1 MTMTASTPRKKTE
14 DDITTE
20 VLRRFDAT
28 SDPRL
33 RQIVQG
39 LVKHLHAFVR
49 EVEPTEA
56 EWMAGIEFLTAVGQ
70 KCAANRQEFI
80 LLSDTLG
87 VSILVDVINHRKPV
101 GASETT
107 LIGPF
112 FRDGAPELP
121 AGGNMA
127 EADPTGQPTLISGR
141 VTDLDG
147 TPIANALLDVWQ
159 SSSEGLYDSQ
169 MGEGEELHM
178 RAKYRSDAN
187 GDYLVR
193 TTRPKHYPVPAD
205 GPVGRMLDVT
215 GRHPWRPAHVHFVVS
230 APGYETLV
238 THIFDS
244 KSKYL
249 DSDTVFA
256 VKDSL
261 ITEFAEQ
268 TTQDDTAKKLGVAT
282 PYAKVRYDFV
292 LKSSIG

>member
-1 MTMTASTPRKKTE
+1 MTMAASTPRTKTE
-14 DDITTE
+14 DDITAE
-20 VLRRFDAT
+20 VLRRFDGT

-33 RQIVQG
+33 RQIMQS

-49 EVEPTEA
+49 DVELTEA
-56 EWMAGIEFLTAVGQ
+56 EWIGGIEFLTAVGQ

-87 VSILVDVINHRKPV
+87 VSILVDVLNHRKPA

-121 AGGNMA
+121 AGANMA

-141 VTDLDG
+141 VTGLDG
-147 TPIANALLDVWQ
+147 APIANALLDVWQ

-169 MGEGEELHM
+169 MGQGEELHM
-178 RAKYRSDAN
+178 RAKYRSDAD
-187 GDYLVR
+187 GRYLVR
-193 TTRPKHYPVPAD
+193 TTRPKHYPVPVD
-205 GPVGRMLDVT
+205 GPVGHMLDVT

-238 THIFDS
+238 THIFDRN
-244 KSKYL
+244 SKYL

-261 ITEFAEQ
+261 IVDFAEQ
-268 TTQDDTAKKLGVAT
+268 TTPDDTAKQLGVAT
-282 PYAKVRYDFV
+282 PYAKVHYDFV
-292 LKSSIG
+292 LKNA

>member
-1 MTMTASTPRKKTE
+1 MTTTMSAQRTKTE
-14 DDITTE
+14 DDITRE
-20 VLRRFDAT
+20 VLARFDAT

-33 RQIVQG
+33 RQIMQS
-39 LVKHLHAFVR
+39 LVKHLHAFARDVQL
-49 EVEPTEA
+49 TEA

-70 KCAANRQEFI
+70 KCSSNRQEFI

-87 VSILVDVINHRKPV
+87 LSILVDVMSHRKPA

-121 AGGNMA
+121 PGGNMA
-127 EADPTGQPTLISGR
+127 TADPTGQPVLVSGR
-141 VTDLDG
+141 VTGLDG
-147 TPIANALLDVWQ
+147 APIANALLDVWQ

-178 RAKYRSDAN
+178 RAKYRTDSD
-187 GDYLVR
+187 GRYLVR
-193 TTRPKHYPVPAD
+193 TTRPKHYPVPTD
-205 GPVGRMLDVT
+205 GPVGHMLDAT
-215 GRHPWRPAHVHFVVS
+215 NRHPWRPPHVHFVIS
-230 APGYETLV
+230 APGYETLI
-238 THIFDS
+238 THIFD
-244 KSKYL
+244 KAGQYL

-268 TTQDDTAKKLGVAT
+268 TTQDEAAKRLGVPT
-282 PYAKVRYDFV
+282 PYAAVHYDFV
-292 LKSSIG
+292 LKNA

>member
-14 DDITTE
+14 DDITAE

-33 RQIVQG
+33 RQIVQSM
-39 LVKHLHAFVR
+39 VKHLHAFVR

-112 FRDGAPELP
+112 FRDGAAELP

-127 EADPTGQPTLISGR
+127 EADPGGQPTLISGR

-147 TPIANALLDVWQ
+147 KPIANALLDVWQ

-169 MGEGEELHM
+169 MGVGDELHM
-178 RAKYRSDAN
+178 RAKYRSDADGN
-187 GDYLVR
+187 YLVR
-193 TTRPKHYPVPAD
+193 TTRPKHYPVPVD
-205 GPVGRMLDVT
+205 GPVGHMLEVT

-244 KSKYL
+244 TSKYL

-268 TTQDDTAKKLGVAT
+268 TTQDETAKKLGVPT
-282 PYAKVRYDFV
+282 PYARVHYDFV
-292 LKSSIG
+292 LKKA